1 MAGVSAA
8 YITNKLAAEGTTV
21 ATVNLILQFLNG
33 ATSAAAIAG
42 VEPQEG
48 PVVDDPA
55 RGFGDR
61 VRDYD
66 IGLTVAQHTLNKRA
80 AVGTFTS
87 LEQLAGIRGF
97 GADKLHDLL
106 FSFSRTVYEISAIQ
120 FNYNTSSFT
129 NDALQLRRNFSTAAP
144 SISWLKGVS
153 TRYEDS
159 PVLYSIKE
167 TTGQTLAFRA
177 AFRANGV
184 SGAYVRALGGGRLG
198 TVREQFVSFDSAG
211 YSGYQTFPLDN
222 PTFRSQGVNLYN
234 IAWRWQWRERPTDT
248 WRELVVTKHR
258 AYIVLEAPTLPWVQT
273 PGSTSL
279 PWTDAL
285 EIACSWAAFATTRDQ
300 AAQRVTERY
309 NACGRVSYDT
319 VSGATMYG
327 SASYNLTEMIER
339 LNGGLGLGE
348 KVKAGTFRCRRPTV
362 QRSGPRRPA
371 SSPSAAAN
379 ADSSAAVTTRDHSSR
394 KQSHSRAAHFPVPAP
409 DRTETRRHPYRSPSK
424 RGSRGRGLS
433 PARSRHSG
441 SAHMP
446 SCLDSARCA
455 CLRPGRAGC
464 AACSKTRCRGHGKR
478 ELVRGRRA
486 VECHQPANH
495 RLRSCARAGPLPCDC
510 RRHRGT
516 P

>member
-348 KVKAGTFRCRRPTV
+348 KVNCTDSANTVSSLANLLGCDLWQSRMGYGFALNPLIAIGYSKWGVPFNGGFSYHEVAWKGACTANDNVFDGCLKVDGDADPTTAPHTPLLPTNMLFGDCSTVNYRRRLCP
-362 QRSGPRRPA
+362 
-371 SSPSAAAN
+371 
-379 ADSSAAVTTRDHSSR
+379 
-394 KQSHSRAAHFPVPAP
+394 PVP
-409 DRTETRRHPYRSPSK
+409 
-424 RGSRGRGLS
+424 
-433 PARSRHSG
+433 
-441 SAHMP
+441 
-446 SCLDSARCA
+446 
-455 CLRPGRAGC
+455 AGC
-464 AACSKTRCRGHGKR
+464 AACQPDPGATR
-478 ELVRGRRA
+478 RRR
-486 VECHQPANH
+486 PII
-495 RLRSCARAGPLPCDC
+495 
-510 RRHRGT
+510 
-516 P
+516 